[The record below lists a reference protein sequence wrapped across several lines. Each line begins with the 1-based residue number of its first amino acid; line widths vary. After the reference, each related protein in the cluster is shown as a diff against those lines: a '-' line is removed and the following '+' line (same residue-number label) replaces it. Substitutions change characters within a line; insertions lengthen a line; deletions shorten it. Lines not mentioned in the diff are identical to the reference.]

1 MQGVFQSLRCQQVIR
16 CYQHSFSTERAIK
29 AVKLNAFLLV
39 DKVPH
44 KVMKITQGSF
54 CHLI

>member
-1 MQGVFQSLRCQQVIR
+1 MLGTFQSLRCQQVIR
-16 CYQHSFSTERAIK
+16 CYQRCFSSERAIK

-44 KVMKITQGSF
+44 KVLKITQGLF